1 MTIKVVYRGAFPLLI
16 NYTVSLASSNVKQ
29 KNLLLVPVSLHITCK
44 GDDYFYS
51 YIFTRRIIKLLYSS
65 CL

>member
-1 MTIKVVYRGAFPLLI
+1 VTIKVVYRGAFPLLI

-44 GDDYFYS
+44 GDDCFY
-51 YIFTRRIIKLLYSS
+51 
-65 CL
+65 